1 MLFQDPGILLSS
13 VIYKLQSCCMIS
25 WYYSRQQAPPAQ
37 VFIIQELRS
46 YCLHLTLFLGKILLC
61 NMNNYLYWHIML
73 FQDLGTLLFKPLAAL
88 GGLKNKLPQVLKQ
101 HNVPIEVIIHTLI
114 TPDHFKF
121 YCHNLMN
128 TKYRAKKYIRN

>member
-1 MLFQDPGILLSS
+1 MNNYLYCYIILFYDLGILLLS

-61 NMNNYLYWHIML
+61 NMNNYLYCHIML
-73 FQDLGTLLFKPLAAL
+73 FQDFGILLFKPLAAL
-88 GGLKNKLPQVLKQ
+88 GGLKNKFPQVLKQ
-101 HNVPIEVIIHTLI
+101 HNVAIEVIIHTLF
-114 TPDHFKF
+114 TPDLGAFF
-121 YCHNLMN
+121 SFSFNV
-128 TKYRAKKYIRN
+128 